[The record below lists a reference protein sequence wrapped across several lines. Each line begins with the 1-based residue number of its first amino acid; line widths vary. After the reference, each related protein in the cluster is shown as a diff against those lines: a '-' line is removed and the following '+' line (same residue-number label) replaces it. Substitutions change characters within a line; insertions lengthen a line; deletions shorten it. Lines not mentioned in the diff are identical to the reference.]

1 MLEIKS
7 QLLTWVGSYSKIQ
20 VWAPSKSLN
29 ITDSEWAS
37 VEHVLGLIPSF
48 DTFWLCHELSSQH
61 GVIYWVGHWPYGMFQ
76 SLHVNRKKKRKSSI
90 SLTISMFDILNFNVC
105 SNTKKSSKIQT
116 YIESWYIKIDSWQYE
131 PVKLHFVPIHF
142 RYPKTLCSIAHEL
155 LSWS

>member
-1 MLEIKS
+1 MLEI
-7 QLLTWVGSYSKIQ
+7 VGPYSKIQ